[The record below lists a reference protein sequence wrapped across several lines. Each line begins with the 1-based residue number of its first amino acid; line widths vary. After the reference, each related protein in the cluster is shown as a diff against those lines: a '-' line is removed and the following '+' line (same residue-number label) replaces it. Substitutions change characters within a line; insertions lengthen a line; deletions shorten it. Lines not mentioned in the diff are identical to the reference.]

1 MVVVVAMIVIDTL
14 LPRIPSMSVV
24 AGKGRWWNV
33 WQYGCSFH
41 YVHES
46 DARDS
51 RMLAPRI
58 QLQGLV
64 SGT

>member
-1 MVVVVAMIVIDTL
+1 MTLEIPVMGYKYL
-14 LPRIPSMSVV
+14 LPRILTMSVV